1 MSPFKLHLFG
11 SAQTEAPPTS
21 AASTSHHDAPPVAEA
36 EPSKVSSRRIPGGKL
51 GVIFS
56 RIAVTPG
63 ATIAELTEETGWQ
76 AHTIRAAISRLRRVG
91 HTIILVAGSDGAKT
105 YRLAGGEG

>member
-11 SAQTEAPPTS
+11 SAQTDVPPGS
-21 AASTSHHDAPPVAEA
+21 AGSTSHHDAPPVAEA
-36 EPSKVSSRRIPGGKL
+36 EPSRVSSPRIPGGKL

-56 RIAVTPG
+56 RIAAAPG
-63 ATIAELTEETGWQ
+63 ATIEELTEETGWQ
-76 AHTIRAAISRLRRVG
+76 PHTVRAAISRLRRTG
-91 HTIILVAGSDGAKT
+91 QTIILVARSDGAKT

>member
-11 SAQTEAPPTS
+11 SAPTEVPPTS
-21 AASTSHHDAPPVAEA
+21 AASTSHHDAPSVAEVDS
-36 EPSKVSSRRIPGGKL
+36 PKVSSPRLPGGKL

-56 RIAVTPG
+56 RIAAAPG
-63 ATIAELTEETGWQ
+63 ATIYELTEETGWQ
-76 AHTIRAAISRLRRVG
+76 PHTVRAAISRLRRTG
-91 HTIILVAGSDGAKT
+91 QTIILVAGSDGAKT